1 MISGPWSVIRGFVT
15 IRQRMRDYP
24 LEFYA
29 ALQLLL
35 RHLPSIALLDFN
47 SAFGVQQ
54 AS

>member
-1 MISGPWSVIRGFVT
+1 MISGPSSVVRGFVT
-15 IRQRMRDYP
+15 IRQRMCDYP
-24 LEFYA
+24 LEFYSEP
-29 ALQLLL
+29 QLLL